1 MPLACEP
8 WPSWAICRS
17 RAMNSNWRHSK
28 TGGQSHGPVS
38 IEEFG
43 VAAVWLFPLSIGV
56 LPVVVIK
63 P

>member
-1 MPLACEP
+1 
-8 WPSWAICRS
+8 
-17 RAMNSNWRHSK
+17 MNSNWHHSK

-38 IEEFG
+38 TEEFG

-56 LPVVVIK
+56 LRVVVIK